1 MQRTVCINRYAD
13 VDYIYVL
20 CGFILSNLASLLFS
34 ALQSPTLTTPS
45 DVRVTEGQNPP
56 PFSCSFEVES
66 VKPSP
71 TVTWRFVSQ
80 SDNHSTDRRK
90 TSLTSG
96 TKVSNVLQLSSVTR
110 SDAGTY
116 QCVVNNEFGEKESS
130 KAILTVYCNQT
141 CVLLCQHGFLI
152 LFMSLYSDF
161 GRIES
166 NMPDIVC
173 VLVGKE
179 VTLNFT
185 VFAVPSATEIHLSRS
200 DGTLVPLLNSSV
212 TGTIKGIQYIRHKI
226 IAEHSW
232 KGTVSVYAS
241 NPFGNDTV
249 TQEIVVLG
257 ELLHIM
263 CEV

>member
-20 CGFILSNLASLLFS
+20 CGFILSNLASLLFP

-45 DVRVTEGQNPP
+45 DVRVPEGQDPP
-56 PFSCSFEVES
+56 PFNCSFEVES
-66 VKPSP
+66 VKPLP

-116 QCVVNNEFGEKESS
+116 QCVVKNEFGEKESS